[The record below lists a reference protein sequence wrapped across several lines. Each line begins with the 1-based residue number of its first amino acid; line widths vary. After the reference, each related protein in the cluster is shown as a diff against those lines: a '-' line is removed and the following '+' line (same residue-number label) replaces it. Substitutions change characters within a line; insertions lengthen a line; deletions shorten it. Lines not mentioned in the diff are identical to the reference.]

1 MIYFVGCSYTW
12 GAGLQ
17 FELLSKRGWTASQI
31 NDIIPPKTHLEHLDY
46 DCDEY
51 SYTLQNKSF

>member
-17 FELLSKRGWTASQI
+17 FELLSKRGWTANQI
-31 NDIIPPKTHLEHLDY
+31 NDIIPNKTYLEQVIIL
-46 DCDEY
+46 
-51 SYTLQNKSF
+51 